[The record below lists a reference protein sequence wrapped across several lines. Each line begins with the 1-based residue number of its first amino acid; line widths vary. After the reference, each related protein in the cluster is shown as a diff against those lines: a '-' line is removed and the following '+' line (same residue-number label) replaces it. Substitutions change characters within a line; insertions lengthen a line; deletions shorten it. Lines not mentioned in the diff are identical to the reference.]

1 MAGAGR
7 GKLVGINEES
17 SVGVTGVNREHPVV
31 DILLGALAIV
41 ARSQQSAGTVGVQAS
56 LKPGGLSVVVLSITV
71 SLGDVLQ
78 DDSPVALNVD
88 GTGDLGVVNIAGAK
102 VALRADPVAGII
114 GRGSLAGT
122 SVVLVVKRLLL
133 GLGDVLDKVISRL
146 VGNISVLLQEKRI
159 LGDLVGNVVGGVLRV
174 QDAVGKVGALG
185 ALGGSLGVT
194 VAMAMVRFRVVRH
207 RGIGSRGGGVGSRGG
222 GVGSRGI
229 GGGCMRVSGP
239 YCHNGDNESNTSNL
253 KNKKTFNNTF
263 TFFLILK
270 M

>member
-56 LKPGGLSVVVLSITV
+56 LKPGGLSVVVVSITV

-194 VAMAMVRFRVVRH
+194 VAMAMVRFRVVRR
-207 RGIGSRGGGVGSRGG
+207 RGIGSGGGGVGSRGG
-222 GVGSRGI
+222 GVWSRGI
-229 GGGCMRVSGP
+229 GGGCVWVSGP

-253 KNKKTFNNTF
+253 KNKKHLIIHLH
-263 TFFLILK
+263 FF
-270 M
+270 